1 MAGKMRTFLFL
12 AAMGAVGYSMYYD
25 GIGFGNVA
33 VGVLVVVCFILNLRA
48 RGKMAL
54 EKAEAEAARE
64 AKIAERE
71 ARKARRVSRH
81 GRTKSRDER

>member
-1 MAGKMRTFLFL
+1 MADKMRTFLFL
-12 AAMGAVGYSMYYD
+12 AAMGAVGYSLYYD

-33 VGVLVVVCFILNLRA
+33 VGVLVIVCLILNLRA
-48 RGKMAL
+48 RGKLAR

-81 GRTKSRDER
+81 GAPKKKEK

>member
-1 MAGKMRTFLFL
+1 MASKMRTFLFL
-12 AAMGAVGYSMYYD
+12 AAMGAVGYSMYHD

-33 VGVLVVVCFILNLRA
+33 VGILVMVCFILNLRA
-48 RGKMAL
+48 RGKQAR
-54 EKAEAEAARE
+54 EEAEAEAARE

-81 GRTKSRDER
+81 GTPKKKEK

>member
-1 MAGKMRTFLFL
+1 MADKMRTFLFL
-12 AAMGAVGYSMYYD
+12 AAIGAVGYSMYYD

-33 VGVLVVVCFILNLRA
+33 VGVLVIVCLILNLRA
-48 RGKMAL
+48 RGKLAR

-81 GRTKSRDER
+81 GTSKKKEK

>member
-1 MAGKMRTFLFL
+1 MASKMRTFLFL

-33 VGVLVVVCFILNLRA
+33 VGILVMVCFILNLRA
-48 RGKMAL
+48 RGKQAR
-54 EKAEAEAARE
+54 EEAKAEAARE

-81 GRTKSRDER
+81 GTPKKKEK

>member
-1 MAGKMRTFLFL
+1 MADKMRTFLFL
-12 AAMGAVGYSMYYD
+12 AAMGAMGYSLYYD

-33 VGVLVVVCFILNLRA
+33 VGVLVIVCLILNLRA
-48 RGKMAL
+48 RGKLAR

-81 GRTKSRDER
+81 GAPKKKEK

>member
-1 MAGKMRTFLFL
+1 MASKMRTFLFL

-33 VGVLVVVCFILNLRA
+33 VGILVMVCFILNLRA
-48 RGKMAL
+48 RGKQAR
-54 EKAEAEAARE
+54 EEAEAEAARE

-81 GRTKSRDER
+81 GTPKKKEK

>member
-64 AKIAERE
+64 AKIAARE
-71 ARKARRVSRH
+71 AKKARRVSRH
-81 GRTKSRDER
+81 GSPKKKEK